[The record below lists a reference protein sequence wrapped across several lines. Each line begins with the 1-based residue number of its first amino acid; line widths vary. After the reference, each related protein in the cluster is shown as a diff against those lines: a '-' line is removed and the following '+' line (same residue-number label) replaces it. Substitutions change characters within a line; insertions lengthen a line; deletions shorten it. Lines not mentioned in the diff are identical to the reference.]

1 MPERVSRPNDFQ
13 PVTSQGTAPLRHPD
27 APRAPAGSGADNAG
41 ATSEPTVVVDA
52 SAYLEKAD
60 APFVVP
66 EVATR
71 SQGLATSRA
80 ASAKAPTAARKVS
93 PVLATLKSVFGLS
106 RVPTVDVRVPVPME
120 DGSAQELTVTFRPL
134 GKEDQV
140 WALDMT
146 ASYDYQTEA
155 ARNRMLNIACVA
167 IAVAALE
174 GKPLYEA
181 LGVEGVTSS
190 MVRDPMNPP
199 TIIRYRCATQ
209 MLFMLTG
216 DGEDAMAPIFSEL
229 LLEHW
234 LRVTEV
240 SGDTY
245 APFYRELLR
254 LQAERV
260 ERERR
265 SMSQQTS
272 NSEGGSQESS
282 AQP

>member
-1 MPERVSRPNDFQ
+1 MERTTRPNDFK
-13 PVTSQGTAPLRHPD
+13 PVTSQGNAPLRHPD
-27 APRAPAGSGADNAG
+27 APKGSEG
-41 ATSEPTVVVDA
+41 TSEPTVVVDA
-52 SAYLEKAD
+52 SAYLERPD
-60 APFVVP
+60 APLVVP
-66 EVATR
+66 EVVSK
-71 SQGLATSRA
+71 SQGLAPSRKGGA
-80 ASAKAPTAARKVS
+80 AQPVAARKVS
-93 PVLATLKSVFGLS
+93 PVLASLKSVFGLS
-106 RVPTVDVRVPVPME
+106 RVPTVDVRIPVPLE

-146 ASYDYQTEA
+146 ASYDFQTEA

-181 LGVEGVTSS
+181 LGVEGVSAG

-199 TIIRYRCATQ
+199 TVIRYRCAMQ
-209 MLFMLTG
+209 LLFMLTG

-245 APFYRELLR
+245 APFYRELQK

-260 ERERR
+260 ERERK
-265 SMSQQTS
+265 SLSQQTS